1 MAGPSF
7 GAELRQGSRMRR
19 AHILPAALT
28 AILLA
33 STGGAQAQ
41 NFFERLFGLTPSR
54 PAPPPVTYQNVPPPQ
69 PGAGFPGEDEP
80 KRPVAPS
87 AQARPTALRV
97 PTEDGVVG
105 RELKQNG
112 SSGSLRIERT
122 ARSDLR
128 ARITLVGRRSATS
141 VETCSVTIGGSEGVT
156 LTSQGRPDGL
166 SRYQADDPTCPL
178 QVSILDE
185 SVLVKG
191 PDNACMFQAANCL
204 VDPAGLWGPDPSQL
218 MQKAR
223 EYESTRASADKAVR
237 DNYRVMAQRARPESV
252 RSIVAEQAAFSADRE
267 VLCRSY
273 AREGAHS
280 FCDAR
285 YSEGRAIA
293 LAQRLGITVASNT
306 APTPADNRGNRRRP
320 DPYGVPP
327 TDDLVQRAPSDDD

>member
-1 MAGPSF
+1 
-7 GAELRQGSRMRR
+7 MRR
-19 AHILPAALT
+19 AHIFSAALT

-33 STGGAQAQ
+33 SSGGAQAQ

-69 PGAGFPGEDEP
+69 PGAGFPGDEEP
-80 KRPVAPS
+80 KRPAAPLP
-87 AQARPTALRV
+87 QARPTALRV
-97 PTEDGVVG
+97 PTEDSVVG

-141 VETCSVTIGGSEGVT
+141 VETCSVTLGGSEGVA

-166 SRYQADDPTCPL
+166 SRYQAEDPTCPL

-191 PDNACMFQAANCL
+191 PDNACLFQAANCL
-204 VDPAGLWGPDPSQL
+204 VDPGGLWGPEPGQL
-218 MQKAR
+218 IQRAR
-223 EYESTRASADKAVR
+223 DYESTRASADKAVR

-252 RSIVAEQAAFSADRE
+252 RPIVAEQAAFSSDRE
-267 VLCRSY
+267 VLCRGY
-273 AREGAHS
+273 AREGSHS
-280 FCDAR
+280 FCNAR

-306 APTPADNRGNRRRP
+306 AAPPPTDNRTSRRR
-320 DPYGVPP
+320 DPYGLPP
-327 TDDLVQRAPSDDD
+327 TDDLVQRAPDDD